1 MRDLYEVIRQML
13 EIIPED
19 KGYLRN
25 QLNEYLNS
33 KELKDEDW
41 NDIGDLLFREVFNDY
56 YPEEK
61 WMHDL
66 DIIWIGD
73 EDPYDLSNSNF

>member
-19 KGYLRN
+19 RKYLRN

-41 NDIGDLLFREVFNDY
+41 NDIGDLLFREVFTDFR
-56 YPEEK
+56 PEEE
-61 WMHDL
+61 WMNQL
-66 DIIWIGD
+66 DILWIGD
-73 EDPYDLSNSNF
+73 EDPYDLNYSNF